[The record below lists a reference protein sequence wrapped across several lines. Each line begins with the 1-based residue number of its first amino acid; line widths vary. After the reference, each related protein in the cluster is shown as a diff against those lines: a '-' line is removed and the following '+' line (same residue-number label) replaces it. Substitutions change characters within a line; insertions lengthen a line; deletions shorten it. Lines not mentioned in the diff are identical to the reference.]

1 MNKVFTTFAQPIDAN
16 FVQIPKVAADNATL
30 AAILSAAFIAVGGI
44 AILYLV
50 IGAFKYVTSGGESGK
65 IAKAKDT
72 ILYAVIG
79 IVVSVS
85 AFTIVQF
92 VLGSIFG

>member
-1 MNKVFTTFAQPIDAN
+1 MNKILTNVAQQVDAN

-30 AAILSAAFIAVGGI
+30 ASILSAAFIAIGGI

-50 IGAFKYVTSGGESGK
+50 IGAFKYVTSGGESSK

-92 VLGSIFG
+92 VLGSIF